1 MSSTTISGAPER
13 SLLYRFGSYCRPA
26 IDRVLAA
33 HSEVGDCAVF
43 DAGRFAWTAALAAN
57 WQAIAAEARQVVRD
71 LDVVPPLHDL
81 SPDHRRIAEPDKWR
95 SFFLWGYG
103 YRSEENC
110 AQCPET
116 ARLLEATPGLNSAFF
131 SILKPGTHIP
141 RHRGVTKAILTCH
154 LGLQVP
160 KSGRCE
166 MQVGDSLVRWREGE
180 CLVFDDTYEHEVW
193 NDTDTV
199 RIVLLIQFKRPVRQ
213 PGKLLGELFLEGVRR
228 SPFVQEARE
237 NFHAW
242 ERAMR
247 AVEQG

>member
-1 MSSTTISGAPER
+1 
-13 SLLYRFGSYCRPA
+13 
-26 IDRVLAA
+26 
-33 HSEVGDCAVF
+33 
-43 DAGRFAWTAALAAN
+43 
-57 WQAIAAEARQVVRD
+57 
-71 LDVVPPLHDL
+71 
-81 SPDHRRIAEPDKWR
+81 
-95 SFFLWGYG
+95 
-103 YRSEENC
+103 
-110 AQCPET
+110 
-116 ARLLEATPGLNSAFF
+116 
-131 SILKPGTHIP
+131 
-141 RHRGVTKAILTCH
+141 
-154 LGLQVP
+154 
-160 KSGRCE
+160 